1 VGNKNRIKDFLD
13 KTEKE
18 LTIFCRS
25 PDLLREYRAAL
36 KRIEV
41 LKIKVD
47 RTEKFE
53 DLGFAT
59 VEMKEGSER
68 FFQDTVIDGVSYSI
82 DGLMISDDRSSIV
95 IGTIGGEKLAIIIKL
110 PIVAMLQKAIWEAMV

>member
-1 VGNKNRIKDFLD
+1 VVHQERVGNKNRIKDFLD

-68 FFQDTVIDGVSYSI
+68 FSRTP
-82 DGLMISDDRSSIV
+82 SSMAS
-95 IGTIGGEKLAIIIKL
+95 AI
-110 PIVAMLQKAIWEAMV
+110 ASTA

>member
-1 VGNKNRIKDFLD
+1 LD